1 VRFDGEKL
9 DRLSLGDEGV
19 AMRAK
24 AAVEG
29 ATFRVEEV
37 ETKPARRNPY
47 PPFTTSTLQ
56 QEAARKLGFS
66 ASHTMRVAQTLY
78 EAGAITYMR
87 TDGVQM
93 DPSAISMARKAIS
106 DRYDGHYCPKSP
118 GTTKP
123 RPRTRRKRTRRS
135 ARPTLPRTVMARAT
149 RRGST
154 I

>member
-78 EAGAITYMR
+78 EAGAITYADR
-87 TDGVQM
+87 RRADGPQRHQHGAQG
-93 DPSAISMARKAIS
+93 DLGP
-106 DRYDGHYCPKSP
+106 
-118 GTTKP
+118 
-123 RPRTRRKRTRRS
+123 
-135 ARPTLPRTVMARAT
+135 L
-149 RRGST
+149 
-154 I
+154 